1 MENLIQAMRKVL
13 ANSFVFYVKAQN
25 YHWNVEGDDFPQYH
39 GFFGKLYEEVYG
51 SIDTTAEE
59 IRALGDYAPG
69 SLKRFIELSDIQE
82 DVAVPE
88 LDQMLM
94 NLFRD
99 NAIMIQSLNAAFDQ
113 AENYNEQG
121 LMDFLAGRIDAH
133 KKHAWMLRSCI
144 KED

>member
-1 MENLIQAMRKVL
+1 MEQLVQAMRKVL
-13 ANSFVFYVKAQN
+13 ANSFVFYTKALN
-25 YHWNVEGDDFPQYH
+25 FHWNVEGDDFPQYH
-39 GFFGKLYEEVYG
+39 NFFGKLYEEVYG

-82 DVAVPE
+82 EVAIPE
-88 LDQMLM
+88 LKEMLTA
-94 NLFRD
+94 LYRD
-99 NAIMIQSLNAAFDQ
+99 NALLISSLNQAFVQ
-113 AENYNEQG
+113 AEKNNEQG

-133 KKHAWMLRSCI
+133 KKHAWMLKSCL

>member
-1 MENLIQAMRKVL
+1 MENLIQLMRKVL
-13 ANSFVFYVKAQN
+13 ANSFVFYLKAQN

-39 GFFGKLYEEVYG
+39 DFFGKIYSEVYG

-82 DVAVPE
+82 EVAVPP
-88 LDQMLM
+88 LDQMIATLYNDNNILIN
-94 NLFRD
+94 NLNQTFKQ
-99 NAIMIQSLNAAFDQ
+99 AEAFDQ
-113 AENYNEQG
+113 QG
-121 LMDFLAGRIDAH
+121 LMDYLASRINNH
-133 KKHAWMLRSCI
+133 KKHAWMLRACM